1 MAEPVAST
9 TATAGVITVALVS
22 LFPGVDAS
30 VILGAFSG
38 SIVFVL
44 SSNELDAV
52 KKIGFLLASFA
63 AGILAA
69 PMAAALLAGL
79 LGALPGSIA
88 VSPGVGA
95 LLAATLAVK
104 TLLWLLDRNL
114 RELIDLVRGR
124 RPE

>member
-9 TATAGVITVALVS
+9 TATAGVAAIAL
-22 LFPGVDAS
+22 LAMFPGVDAS

-44 SSNELDAV
+44 ASDDLTAA
-52 KKIGFLLASFA
+52 KKIGFLLPAFG

-69 PMAAALLAGL
+69 RVTADVLSAILP
-79 LGALPGSIA
+79 LPGGAA

-95 LLAATLAVK
+95 LLAATLVVK

-114 RELIDLVRGR
+114 TEIVALVRGR
-124 RPE
+124 PPQ